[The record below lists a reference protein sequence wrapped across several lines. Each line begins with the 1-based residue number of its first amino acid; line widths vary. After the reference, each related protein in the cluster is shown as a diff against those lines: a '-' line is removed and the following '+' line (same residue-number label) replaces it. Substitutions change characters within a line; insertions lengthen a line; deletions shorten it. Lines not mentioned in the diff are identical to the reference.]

1 MDKYQEI
8 RVFTRVADCGS
19 FVAASDS
26 LKMSKAAVS
35 RYVSDLEHRLG
46 ARLMHR
52 TTRKL
57 SLTPDGEIFLSRCRA
72 ILESIEESEEEISKR
87 GLTASGTLRITA
99 PVSFGIRHLAPLWSD
114 FLIAHPQVKIE
125 LELSDRVINLVEEGF
140 DLAIRIGKLN
150 DSTLVSRQITSTRLV
165 LCASPDY
172 LKRRG
177 TPSHPAELVEHETF
191 SYSLLSTGHTWKF
204 DGPEGRVDVRVS
216 PRMTS
221 NNGDTGVEVCV
232 RGGGIHL
239 WPTFLIEEYLR
250 AGSLVEVLP
259 DFKASNFGIHAVYPS
274 RKHVSPKVRVLVDF
288 LVNRLK

>member
-150 DSTLVSRQITSTRLV
+150 DSTLVSRQIASTRLV

-259 DFKASNFGIHAVYPS
+259 DFKASNFGIYAVYPS

>member
-57 SLTPDGEIFLSRCRA
+57 SLTPDGEIFHSRCRA

-259 DFKASNFGIHAVYPS
+259 DFKASNFGIYAVYPS

>member
-259 DFKASNFGIHAVYPS
+259 DFKASNFGIYAVYPS